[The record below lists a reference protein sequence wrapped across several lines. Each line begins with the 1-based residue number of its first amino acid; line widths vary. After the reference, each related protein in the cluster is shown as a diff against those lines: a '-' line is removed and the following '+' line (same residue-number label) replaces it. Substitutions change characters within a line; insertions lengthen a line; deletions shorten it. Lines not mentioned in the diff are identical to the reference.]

1 MAVMLEAVRA
11 ALSLSVFA
19 ERDLFKLA
27 HPRHCER
34 SAAIHR
40 AFRRVAAWIAT
51 PPSGGSQ

>member
-27 HPRHCER
+27 HLVIA
-34 SAAIHR
+34 SAARQSI
-40 AFRRVAAWIAT
+40 VL
-51 PPSGGSQ
+51 SGG